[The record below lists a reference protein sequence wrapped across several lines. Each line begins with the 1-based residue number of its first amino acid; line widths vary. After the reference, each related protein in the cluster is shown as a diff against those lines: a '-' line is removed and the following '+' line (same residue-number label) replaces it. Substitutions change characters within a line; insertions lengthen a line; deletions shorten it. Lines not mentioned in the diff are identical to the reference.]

1 VQRLDCLTSG
11 LPERMALV
19 LMRMGSSTG
28 GRRKAFRERL
38 KGAGKACWWANG
50 GGAYRMASTRC
61 RLYKAMSRGMEMYQD
76 AIKEMEKDVADVRS
90 GIVFVESNFLDLP
103 KGCN

>member
-1 VQRLDCLTSG
+1 
-11 LPERMALV
+11 
-19 LMRMGSSTG
+19 
-28 GRRKAFRERL
+28 
-38 KGAGKACWWANG
+38 
-50 GGAYRMASTRC
+50 
-61 RLYKAMSRGMEMYQD
+61 MSRGMEMYQD

>member
-1 VQRLDCLTSG
+1 
-11 LPERMALV
+11 
-19 LMRMGSSTG
+19 
-28 GRRKAFRERL
+28 
-38 KGAGKACWWANG
+38 
-50 GGAYRMASTRC
+50 MASTRC